1 MRKWSLSD
9 KLWLLFAAVFS
20 ILFLLLGIV
29 FRWSIRDFFTA
40 EAYMAIEYAQE
51 VKLIELQG
59 GFIPFEDIDLNNLRN
74 ARDVGHIIV
83 FDREFDLIDY
93 YLNRWRTQENVEKS
107 NPSPSPGS
115 NDIVISGTI
124 VPEILPVIEAIREN
138 AENQTSFSERYEAKV
153 TDRSLFYV
161 IRTNQISGRD
171 VTVISYMWDTY
182 KNNLSSTLL
191 SRLLLVMAVMTVVSL
206 VFVIIFSR
214 YLTKPLKKLS
224 EDVRM
229 ISKRNWD
236 KPVALKRN
244 DEIGELADSIENMR
258 KSLSEQDKE
267 QQSMLQFISH
277 ELKTPV
283 MVIRSYAQ
291 AIKDGIYPGG
301 SLDSAIDV
309 IDEEI
314 QRMDLRV
321 KDLLFITRLEYLSR
335 HNLETSRVNL
345 SELIEDTVGRFSFQR
360 DDIDW
365 VLKLKD
371 VSAEINEE
379 QLAIAVEN
387 ILSNQIRYAK
397 SRIEVSMEIVEKE
410 DRVNV
415 RFANDG
421 DKIAEEK
428 LAELFKAFN
437 KGAGGETGLGL
448 NITRRIIELHG
459 GKISVSNEESVVATT
474 VKLPIKNSR

>member
-1 MRKWSLSD
+1 MRSWSLSD
-9 KLWLLFAAVFS
+9 KLWLLFAAVLS
-20 ILFLLLGIV
+20 ILFFLLGIV
-29 FRWSIRDFFTA
+29 FRWSIRDFFTT
-40 EAYMAIEYAQE
+40 EAYRTIEYAQD
-51 VKLIELQG
+51 VKVIELQG

-74 ARDVGHIIV
+74 ARDVGHIVV

-93 YLNRWRTQENVEKS
+93 YLNRFGTQD
-107 NPSPSPGS
+107 GS
-115 NDIVISGTI
+115 DRAPPPLDSTSRDFLISGTI
-124 VPEILPVIEAIREN
+124 IPEMLPVIQSIREN
-138 AENQTSFSERYEAKV
+138 AEKQTSLSERYE
-153 TDRSLFYV
+153 TLLSGRSLFYV
-161 IRTNQISGRD
+161 IRTEEISGRD
-171 VTVISYMWDTY
+171 VTMISYMWDTY
-182 KNNLSSTLL
+182 MNTLSSALF
-191 SRLLLVMAVMTVVSL
+191 SRLLLVMAIMTVVSL
-206 VFVIIFSR
+206 VFIIVFSR

-236 KPVALKRN
+236 RPISLKRS

-258 KSLSEQDKE
+258 KSLSEQDRE

-301 SLDSAIDV
+301 DLDSAIDV
-309 IDEEI
+309 IDKEI

-335 HNLETSRVNL
+335 HDLEKEEVNL
-345 SELIEDTVGRFSFQR
+345 SELLEDTVGRFSFQR

-365 VLKLKD
+365 NLNLKD
-371 VSAEINEE
+371 FKTEVNEE
-379 QLAIAVEN
+379 QLAIAIEN

-397 SRIEVSMEIVEKE
+397 NRIEVTMEVDERE
-410 DRVNV
+410 ESLLM

-421 DKIAEEK
+421 EKIAETK
-428 LAELFKAFN
+428 LEELFKPFN
-437 KGAGGETGLGL
+437 KGVGGENGLGL
-448 NITRRIIELHG
+448 SITRRIIELHG
-459 GKISVSNEESVVATT
+459 GTISIVNEEELVATI
-474 VKLPIKNSR
+474 VRLPI

>member
-1 MRKWSLSD
+1 
-9 KLWLLFAAVFS
+9 
-20 ILFLLLGIV
+20 
-29 FRWSIRDFFTA
+29 
-40 EAYMAIEYAQE
+40 
-51 VKLIELQG
+51 
-59 GFIPFEDIDLNNLRN
+59 
-74 ARDVGHIIV
+74 
-83 FDREFDLIDY
+83 
-93 YLNRWRTQENVEKS
+93 
-107 NPSPSPGS
+107 
-115 NDIVISGTI
+115 
-124 VPEILPVIEAIREN
+124 
-138 AENQTSFSERYEAKV
+138 
-153 TDRSLFYV
+153 FYV

-171 VTVISYMWDTY
+171 VTMISYMWDTY
-182 KNNLSSTLL
+182 KNTLSSTLL
-191 SRLLLVMAVMTVVSL
+191 SRLLLVMAIMTVVSL

-214 YLTKPLKKLS
+214 YLTKPLKRLS

-236 KPVALKRN
+236 KPIALKRN

-345 SELIEDTVGRFSFQR
+345 SELIEDTVGRLSFQR

-397 SRIEVSMEIVEKE
+397 SKIEVSTEIIEK
-410 DRVNV
+410 DNKVNV

-421 DKIAEEK
+421 EEIAEAR

-459 GKISVSNEESVVATT
+459 GTVSVRNEESMVATI
-474 VKLPIKNSR
+474 VKLPI

>member
-1 MRKWSLSD
+1 MKSWSLSD
-9 KLWLLFAAVFS
+9 KLWLLFAAVLS

-29 FRWSIRDFFTA
+29 FRWSIRDFFTT
-40 EAYMAIEYAQE
+40 EAYRTIEYAQE
-51 VKLIELQG
+51 VRVIELQG
-59 GFIPFEDIDLNNLRN
+59 GFIPFEDIDLNSLRN

-93 YLNRWRTQENVEKS
+93 YLNRFGTQDSSDRTPPLQDSTSRDVL
-107 NPSPSPGS
+107 
-115 NDIVISGTI
+115 ISGTI
-124 VPEILPVIEAIREN
+124 IPEILPVMKSIKEN
-138 AENQTSFSERYEAKV
+138 AEKQTSLSERYE
-153 TDRSLFYV
+153 TLLSGRSLFYV
-161 IRTNQISGRD
+161 IRTEEISGRD
-171 VTVISYMWDTY
+171 VTMISYMWDTY
-182 KNNLSSTLL
+182 MNTLSSTLF
-191 SRLLLVMAVMTVVSL
+191 SRLLLVMAIMTVVSL
-206 VFVIIFSR
+206 VFIIVFSR

-236 KPVALKRN
+236 RPISLNRS

-258 KSLSEQDKE
+258 KSLSEQDRE

-291 AIKDGIYPGG
+291 AIKDDIYPGG
-301 SLDSAIDV
+301 DLDSAIDV
-309 IDEEI
+309 IDKEI

-335 HNLETSRVNL
+335 HDLEKEEVNL
-345 SELIEDTVGRFSFQR
+345 SELVEDTVGRFSFQR

-365 VLKLKD
+365 NLNLKD
-371 VSAEINEE
+371 FKTEVNEE
-379 QLAIAVEN
+379 QLAIAIEN

-397 SRIEVSMEIVEKE
+397 NRIEVTMEVDERE
-410 DRVNV
+410 ENLLM

-421 DKIAEEK
+421 EKIAEAK
-428 LAELFKAFN
+428 LEELFKPFN
-437 KGAGGETGLGL
+437 KGVGGETGLGL
-448 NITRRIIELHG
+448 SITRRIIELHG
-459 GKISVSNEESVVATT
+459 GTISMVNEEEFVATI
-474 VKLPIKNSR
+474 VELPI